1 MPILCHAIGTT
12 PGSSMSDRLPP
23 AGPARLNAVV
33 IGTASPAL
41 RFGLEGVVGTLPD
54 LHLAGSACTLVELAE
69 ACSRVGPCI
78 ALTDGLTADGSVAQ
92 FIDRLA
98 SHARQVRIV
107 LITNGC
113 RTVTVREAFKSGVLG
128 FVRPSDGID
137 EIRGALQRV
146 SSGQRHI
153 PGDIATHLAESL
165 ELEDLT
171 SREMQVLDLLSLGR
185 CNKSIANELDVAVGT
200 VKTHVRAIMCKLD
213 APSRMAAILEA
224 NRLGLIKLA

>member
-1 MPILCHAIGTT
+1 MPIPYHAIDTT
-12 PGSSMSDRLPP
+12 PAFHISDRLPP
-23 AGPARLNAVV
+23 AGPARLDTVV
-33 IGTASPAL
+33 IGTTSPAL
-41 RFGLEGVVGTLPD
+41 RFGLEGLIGTLPE
-54 LHLAGSACTLVELAE
+54 LHLAGSASTLPELAQ
-69 ACSRVGPCI
+69 ACSRAGPCL
-78 ALTDGLTADGSVAQ
+78 ALTDGLAADGSVAQ
-92 FIDRLA
+92 LIHRLA
-98 SHARQVRIV
+98 SHARLVRIV
-107 LITNGC
+107 LITDGC

-137 EIRGALQRV
+137 EIRSALQRV
-146 SSGQRHI
+146 ATGQRHI

-224 NRLGLIKLA
+224 NRLGLIRIA